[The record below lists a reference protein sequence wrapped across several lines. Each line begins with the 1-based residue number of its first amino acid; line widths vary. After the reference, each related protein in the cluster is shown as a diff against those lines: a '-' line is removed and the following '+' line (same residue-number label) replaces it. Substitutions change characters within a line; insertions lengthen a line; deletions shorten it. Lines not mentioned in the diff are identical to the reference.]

1 MSVTKRLHVSGL
13 TTAFSEKD
21 IIGRFS
27 SFGTVQSLEGFGLTD
42 ALGQQ
47 RKFAYLTLQASQKDI
62 DRCRSFKL
70 CGTTIR
76 IHKNDRIH
84 QVSLFLAVQHG
95 KGRSLESVKPS
106 LISAKGDYIVLCIF
120 SLLDFFAY

>member
-13 TTAFSEKD
+13 TPAFSDKD

-42 ALGQQ
+42 ALGQP

-70 CGTTIR
+70 HGTS
-76 IHKNDRIH
+76 IHIHNNDRIH
-84 QVSLFLAVQHG
+84 
-95 KGRSLESVKPS
+95 
-106 LISAKGDYIVLCIF
+106 
-120 SLLDFFAY
+120 